1 MRCAAA
7 DADAAD
13 AADAGR
19 EGSDV
24 AVEGSDA
31 PWNVGIYYTKRCV
44 RSPHTRLRTLRL
56 TQRTPAHPAAARRRP
71 VHRTDAIGGIPEE
84 SMDNLVDPPS
94 WDAVRAVAGL
104 RGRWPPLTRR
114 MPAFQSGKLRLAVTI
129 VARDLRL
136 DPSTVYSRLDSLR
149 VLIPDLGARMST
161 MRAGDLA
168 RLAASVTDVAAA
180 LIRLRSV
187 FPRANVS
194 AMVAKRPDLLLLPAG
209 EVERRAAA
217 LRLLMPGV
225 DADAA
230 AAEQPRLLDVED
242 TAAALAELS
251 RLMPTMNVVKM
262 LAADTDLLTS
272 VQTGPQLIPYDN
284 GTLAQLKES
293 LTGGPG
299 AAPDGW

>member
-1 MRCAAA
+1 MQGVRAATRRGTLA
-7 DADAAD
+7 STTRS
-13 AADAGR
+13 G
-19 EGSDV
+19 V
-24 AVEGSDA
+24 F
-31 PWNVGIYYTKRCV
+31 V
-44 RSPHTRLRTLRL
+44 RRRHTTLA
-56 TQRTPAHPAAARRRP
+56 AHPAAARRRP

-84 SMDNLVDPPS
+84 TMDNLVDPPS
-94 WDAVRAVAGL
+94 WDAVSAVAGL
-104 RGRWPPLTRR
+104 RRRRALLTRR
-114 MPAFQSGKLRLAVTI
+114 HLSAFQSGKLRLAVTI

-136 DPSTVYSRLDSLR
+136 DPATVYSRLDSLR

-242 TAAALAELS
+242 TAAALAELQ

-293 LTGGPG
+293 LTGGPD